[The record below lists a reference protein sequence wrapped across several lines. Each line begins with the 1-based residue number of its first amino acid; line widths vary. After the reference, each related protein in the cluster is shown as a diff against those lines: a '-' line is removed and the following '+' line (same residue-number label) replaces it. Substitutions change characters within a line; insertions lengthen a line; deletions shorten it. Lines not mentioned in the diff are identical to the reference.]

1 MTNECFH
8 ISQLDLVFGK
18 YPNKAFTAL
27 DSGKTR
33 EQIHKELNHVVAVR
47 KVSFRVYQG
56 EILVIM
62 GLSGSGKSSLLR
74 CFNGMNGRSHG
85 GIRGLV
91 QFKDPKSQ
99 QLIDIIQ
106 CPKEELMGIRKHKIS
121 MVFQQFGLMPW
132 RTVEENVAYPLE
144 IQKIEPNEIK
154 KQVSEKLRLVGL
166 SEWKFKFP
174 HELSGGMQQRVGLA
188 RAFVTDSDVLLMDEP
203 FSALDQLHIKHLQEE
218 ILQLQYHLK
227 KTIIFVTHDFSEA
240 IRIGSR
246 IAIMDSGKILQI
258 GTAKD
263 LIENPSCEIVRRFT
277 SEVTLTPQIY
287 S

>member
-1 MTNECFH
+1 MTQECFN
-8 ISQLDLVFGK
+8 ISHLDLVFGK
-18 YPNKAFTAL
+18 NPNKAFNAL
-27 DSGKTR
+27 DAGKSR
-33 EQIHKELNHVVAVR
+33 DQIHKELNQIVAVR
-47 KVSFRVYQG
+47 KVSFKVYQG

-85 GIRGLV
+85 EVRGTI
-91 QFKDPKSQ
+91 QFRDPSSQ
-99 QLIDIIQ
+99 QLIDIIH
-106 CPKEELMGIRKHKIS
+106 CPKNELIGIRKNKIS

-144 IQKIEPNEIK
+144 IQKIPIEEIK
-154 KQVSEKLRLVGL
+154 KQVAEKLHLVGL
-166 SEWKFKFP
+166 SEWKNKFP

-188 RAFVTDSDVLLMDEP
+188 RAFVTDADVLLMDEP
-203 FSALDQLHIKHLQEE
+203 FSALDPLHRKHLQDE
-218 ILQLQYHLK
+218 ILQLQYNLK

-246 IAIMDSGKILQI
+246 IAIMDSGNILQI

-263 LIENPSCEIVRRFT
+263 LIDKPSCEIVRRFT
-277 SEVTLTPQIY
+277 SDVTLNNPIY

>member
-1 MTNECFH
+1 MTNECFN
-8 ISQLDLVFGK
+8 ISHLDLVFGK
-18 YPNKAFTAL
+18 YPDKAFTAL
-27 DSGKTR
+27 DNGKTR
-33 EQIHKELNHVVAVR
+33 EQIHKELNQVVAVR
-47 KVSFRVYQG
+47 KASFIVYQG

-74 CFNGMNGRSHG
+74 CLNGMNGRSHG
-85 GIRGLV
+85 GVRGTV
-91 QFKDPKSQ
+91 QFRDPTSQ
-99 QLIDIIQ
+99 QLIDIIH
-106 CPKEELMGIRKHKIS
+106 CPQEELMGIRKHKIS

-132 RTVEENVAYPLE
+132 RTVEENVSYPLE
-144 IQKIEPNEIK
+144 IQKIAPQEIK
-154 KQVSEKLRLVGL
+154 KQVAEKLRLVGL
-166 SEWKFKFP
+166 SEWKSKFP

-188 RAFVTDSDVLLMDEP
+188 RAFITDADVLLMDEP
-203 FSALDQLHIKHLQEE
+203 FSALDPLHRKHLQEE

-263 LIENPSCEIVRRFT
+263 LIDKPSCEIVRRFT
-277 SEVTLTPQIY
+277 SEVTLTHQIY

>member
-1 MTNECFH
+1 MTNECFN
-8 ISQLDLVFGK
+8 ISHLDLVFGK
-18 YPNKAFTAL
+18 NPNKAFSAL
-27 DSGKTR
+27 DEGKSR
-33 EQIHKELNHVVAVR
+33 EQIHKELNQIVAVR
-47 KVSFRVYQG
+47 KVSFTVYQG

-74 CFNGMNGRSHG
+74 CFNGMNGRTHG
-85 GIRGLV
+85 EVRGTI
-91 QFKDPKSQ
+91 QFRDPTTK
-99 QLIDIIQ
+99 QLIDIIH
-106 CPKEELMGIRKHKIS
+106 CPKKELMGVRKNKIS

-144 IQKIEPNEIK
+144 IQKVLPEEIK
-154 KQVSEKLRLVGL
+154 KQVSEKLHLVGL
-166 SEWKFKFP
+166 SEWKDKYP

-188 RAFVTDSDVLLMDEP
+188 RAFVTDADVLLMDEP
-203 FSALDQLHIKHLQEE
+203 FSALDPLHRKHLQDE
-218 ILQLQYHLK
+218 ILQLQYNLK

-258 GTAKD
+258 GTPKD
-263 LIENPSCEIVRRFT
+263 LIEKPSCEIVKRFT
-277 SEVTLTPQIY
+277 SEVTLASPIY

>member
-1 MTNECFH
+1 MTNECFNVSH
-8 ISQLDLVFGK
+8 LDLVFGK
-18 YPNKAFTAL
+18 FPDKAFTAL
-27 DSGKTR
+27 DNGKTR
-33 EQIHKELNHVVAVR
+33 EQIHKELNQVVAVR
-47 KVSFRVYQG
+47 KASFTVYQG

-74 CFNGMNGRSHG
+74 CLNGMNGRTHG
-85 GIRGLV
+85 DVRGTV
-91 QFKDPKSQ
+91 QFRDPITQ
-99 QLIDIIQ
+99 QLIDIIH
-106 CPKEELMGIRKHKIS
+106 CPQEELVGIRKHKIA

-132 RTVEENVAYPLE
+132 RTVEENVSYPLE
-144 IQKIEPNEIK
+144 IQKIAPEEIK
-154 KQVSEKLRLVGL
+154 KQVTEKLRLVGL
-166 SEWKFKFP
+166 SEWKSKFP

-188 RAFVTDSDVLLMDEP
+188 RAFVTDADVLLMDEP
-203 FSALDQLHIKHLQEE
+203 FSALDPLHRKHLQEE

-263 LIENPSCEIVRRFT
+263 LMEKPSCEIVRRFT
-277 SEVTLTPQIY
+277 SEVTLTHQIF